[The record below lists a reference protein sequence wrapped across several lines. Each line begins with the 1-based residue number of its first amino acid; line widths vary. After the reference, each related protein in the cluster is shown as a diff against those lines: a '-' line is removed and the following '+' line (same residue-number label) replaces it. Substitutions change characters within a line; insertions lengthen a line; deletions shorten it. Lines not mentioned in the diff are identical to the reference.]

1 MLTRHTLT
9 PPHPVTLADEW
20 ADQLV
25 RTAPLILLPYMMPS
39 NIDLLFAQF
48 AVLFYGYGVY
58 LHWVR
63 AAPCARSISPPP
75 PPALTHSA
83 RTRPPSTP
91 RARAPQGFDSD
102 YISPHSSWINSSYN
116 HYFHH
121 AYSAGASPIYTG
133 FFFKLWDSAVGT
145 VNKGECVCSIC
156 EGAKGKRS
164 QAEWQKVQRSL
175 PDYSELLKLSF
186 WMEADSEEK
195 RAA

>member
-1 MLTRHTLT
+1 
-9 PPHPVTLADEW
+9 
-20 ADQLV
+20 
-25 RTAPLILLPYMMPS
+25 MPRRAR
-39 NIDLLFAQF
+39 AQS
-48 AVLFYGYGVY
+48 A
-58 LHWVR
+58 
-63 AAPCARSISPPP
+63 PPP
-75 PPALTHSA
+75 LPRSPTLHTRA
-83 RTRPPSTP
+83 RPLRH
-91 RARAPQGFDSD
+91 ARAPQGFDSD